1 MDEFASDD
9 ANATKASKRDDNA
22 PVRPPGVRLW
32 AIGCVWLAAALPATA
47 QDMEPKAYSASP
59 VGTTFLV
66 VGASRSTGSV
76 VFDPTLPLRDV
87 NAGING
93 IFAGVGTTF
102 SAFGKLALLS
112 AVVPLAS
119 GELSGLVGEDA
130 RTITRDGFT
139 DLRARFSINLRGND
153 AMSLQ
158 EFAKAPRR
166 TIVGASLTL
175 AAPTGEYDRTRLVN
189 LGTNRWAF
197 KPEFG
202 IAVPKGRWDVDAYV
216 GLWLFTANREFYPGT
231 VRRTQEPVFSAQGHV
246 SYTFRARLWLAV
258 DGTWYSGG
266 SNSSGRERAAW
277 RGEQHTSGRD
287 AFSTG
292 RPAAG
297 DQGVLQRRRV
307 SPHRNR
313 LSHDCRRVAV
323 GLAPTVN

>member
-1 MDEFASDD
+1 M
-9 ANATKASKRDDNA
+9 
-22 PVRPPGVRLW
+22 
-32 AIGCVWLAAALPATA
+32 GCVWLVAALPASA

-59 VGTTFLV
+59 VGATFLV

-130 RTITRDGFT
+130 RTITRDGLT

-153 AMSLQ
+153 AMSLR

-202 IAVPKGRWDVDAYV
+202 IAVPQGRWDVDAYF
-216 GLWLFTANREFYPGT
+216 GLWLFSANRAFYPGT

-266 SNSSGRERAAW
+266 STQVEGGEPLGAVNNTRLGATLSLPLGRQQAIKA
-277 RGEQHTSGRD
+277 SY
-287 AFSTG
+287 STG
-292 RPAAG
+292 
-297 DQGVLQRRRV
+297 
-307 SPHRNR
+307 
-313 LSHDCRRVAV
+313 VAV
-323 GLAPTVN
+323 RTGTNFRTLAIAWQWLWLRP

>member
-1 MDEFASDD
+1 MSSRVTTRTL
-9 ANATKASKRDDNA
+9 TKASKRDDNA

-216 GLWLFTANREFYPGT
+216 GLWLFTVNREFYPGT

-266 SNSSGRERAAW
+266 STQVEGNEPLGAVNNTRLGATLSLPVGRQQAIKASYSAGVSVRTGTDFRTIAVAW
-277 RGEQHTSGRD
+277 QWVWL
-287 AFSTG
+287 
-292 RPAAG
+292 RP
-297 DQGVLQRRRV
+297 
-307 SPHRNR
+307 
-313 LSHDCRRVAV
+313 
-323 GLAPTVN
+323 